1 MINPKYISQIEEE
14 QSNFEDYFKEHEEEI
29 IQIID
34 EEEIEME
41 LNGEQGEDFRIVFE
55 ELRQKYC
62 V

>member
-1 MINPKYISQIEEE
+1 LINPKYISQIEEE